1 MHRHARMR
9 SLERMIDAATVF
21 VAKPKRL
28 GHPTPTLRRVVAFA
42 LMSFRRTP
50 STAVDVPNDMKRVP
64 SVGSL
69 STNKARHA
77 LDVVVD
83 DVSYT
88 VTNAKASSEPLA
100 LLSNVTASFE
110 HGKVHALMGAS
121 GAGKTTLLDVI
132 TDRVTS
138 GEVTGGGVYYG
149 GRRASKALFRQC
161 AAYVEQRDTLLAMLT
176 VKETL
181 NYWAELRARNEEER
195 VEILARVPAIIE
207 DLNLGECSEVI
218 VGDALKRGISGGQA
232 KRTNLALALVT
243 DPDVLFLDEP
253 TSGLD
258 SATSLDIVQILKNLA
273 GSGVTVVATIHS
285 PTSEAFRLF
294 DSLLMLKKGRVAFAG
309 ALDSVTPYF
318 RGLGYDYDAS
328 YSMADFFV
336 GTVASDDVDFVGA
349 FAKSAAGAANAS
361 RVKSA
366 MSKQQLPAPP
376 QPKITR
382 GAMSKVATLIK
393 YRTRY
398 NYKTPDFVA
407 ARSAGNFLFGF
418 VMMSLFWKIGE
429 PTGAAQ
435 DQSTQLNVASL
446 LSMLNILPSF
456 QASGYM
462 PSVVMERAMF
472 YREVDDGV
480 YPLSSYIAYK
490 IIEEGVLAIPVSLI
504 AQMMLYLGCGIQGS
518 LLLLLDH
525 KLRRH
530 AVRHRF
536 GVRVRRRGARHGQ
549 REHAVASLQRSTT
562 PFQRYRHSRSEHAEG
577 MGVVSPHALRPIR
590 LDGANEKSFSQLRA
604 ESVRGRLRRR
614 RRRVRFLR
622 RLAFARHEYLSR
634 VRNLAVLDRRGVRRS

>member
-1 MHRHARMR
+1 
-9 SLERMIDAATVF
+9 
-21 VAKPKRL
+21 
-28 GHPTPTLRRVVAFA
+28 
-42 LMSFRRTP
+42 MSFKRTP
-50 STAVDVPNDMKRVP
+50 STAVDVPDMKRVP

-138 GEVTGGGVYYG
+138 GEVSGGSVYYG
-149 GRRASKALFRQC
+149 GRRASKAMFRQC

-258 SATSLDIVQILKNLA
+258 SATSLDIVQILKHLA
-273 GSGVTVVATIHS
+273 CSGVCVVATIHS

-361 RVKSA
+361 RVKSM

-518 LLLLLDH
+518 YFYFWIINYGVMLCGIALAYVCAAAAPDMDSANTLLPIYNVVQLLFSGIIIRVQSMP
-525 KLRRH
+525 KGWAWYRH
-530 AVRHRF
+530 TLFVRYGWMAQMRNHFRNSEPKVFVDDSGTAVGVSDFYGVSHSLGTNILAVFGIWLFWIAMAYAVMKNVRHQKR
-536 GVRVRRRGARHGQ
+536 
-549 REHAVASLQRSTT
+549 
-562 PFQRYRHSRSEHAEG
+562 
-577 MGVVSPHALRPIR
+577 
-590 LDGANEKSFSQLRA
+590 
-604 ESVRGRLRRR
+604 
-614 RRRVRFLR
+614 
-622 RLAFARHEYLSR
+622 
-634 VRNLAVLDRRGVRRS
+634 